1 VRRAILSVDVGAA
14 ARQARGAVD
23 DHLVAVE
30 RDADQV
36 GLGSRL
42 AASDAAALGV

>member
-1 VRRAILSVDVGAA
+1 MGRALLSVDVRAA
-14 ARQARGAVD
+14 AGKARGTVD
-23 DHLVAVE
+23 DHLVAGE

-42 AASDAAALGV
+42 AAPDAAALGV